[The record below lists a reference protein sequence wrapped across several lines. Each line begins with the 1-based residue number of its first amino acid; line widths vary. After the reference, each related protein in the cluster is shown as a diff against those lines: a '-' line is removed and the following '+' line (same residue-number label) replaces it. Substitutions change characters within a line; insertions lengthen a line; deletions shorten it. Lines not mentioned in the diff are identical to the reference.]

1 MFNKK
6 LYKKL
11 FFILIIFIPIYISII
26 KPYIQKT
33 KIKNEIQKK
42 YNININLKDN
52 LITVKE
58 SKTEWY
64 GEKQRFILLESKNQD
79 TLNSYFNN
87 IELNKNKLNS
97 ISIKRIIEI
106 ENILNIKK
114 ENKINFNNN
123 YNHQIIKK
131 RKRALSSSSEQY
143 NDYLYIITIKENNKY
158 KIFLIEDLSV
168 LDLERSHI

>member
-6 LYKKL
+6 IYKKL

-58 SKTEWY
+58 SKTQWH
-64 GEKQRFILLESKNQD
+64 GEKQKFILLESKNQND
-79 TLNSYFNN
+79 LNSYFNK
-87 IELNKNKLNS
+87 IKLNKNKLNS

-114 ENKINFNNN
+114 ENKINFNSD
-123 YNHQIIKK
+123 YNHKIIIKPK
-131 RKRALSSSSEQY
+131 ISLSTEQK
-143 NDYLYIITIKENNKY
+143 NNYLYIITIKEGNKY
-158 KIFLIEDLSV
+158 KIFLIEDLNV
-168 LDLERSHI
+168 LDLERTNF

>member
-6 LYKKL
+6 IYKKL
-11 FFILIIFIPIYISII
+11 FFILIIFIPIYISIT
-26 KPYIQKT
+26 KPYIRKI
-33 KIKNEIQKK
+33 KIKNKIKK
-42 YNININLKDN
+42 RYNININLKDK
-52 LITVKE
+52 LITAKE

-64 GEKQRFILLESKNQD
+64 GEKQSFTLLESKNQD

-87 IELNKNKLNS
+87 IELNKNELKF

-106 ENILNIKK
+106 ENILNIEK
-114 ENKINFNNN
+114 ENRINFNDN
-123 YNHQIIKK
+123 YNYQIIKK

-143 NDYLYIITIKENNKY
+143 NNYLYIITVREGNKY

-168 LDLERSHI
+168 LDLERSHL